1 MVNLETLLSLDVFT
15 DLDDTALV
23 DIAAHA
29 SIKGCQKDER
39 LLAEK
44 MSKFMLYLLEG
55 QLELQTTGGLHQ
67 SVSTGSERAQNPI
80 FYSSTPGQYARCLE
94 PCKFLQVRKSHIE
107 KYGIKHKRDK
117 NELDYAAFDTLA
129 SGESSL
135 SLMNEITVLFSS
147 KSITLPS
154 LPEVAIYIN
163 TALAKDNIKTESMV
177 RLIHTD
183 PVIAARVVQVANSTI
198 FGGGS
203 RIDSVPKAINRIGLE
218 RLRTIVS
225 GVVLR
230 DLFMPA
236 TEVVSEC
243 MKQFYAH
250 SIRIGIICYELAQQ
264 LPDFDPNHAYLAGIL
279 HDIGVVPVLVVADSH
294 TELAYKKSNLD
305 TVLLQLKGYIGG
317 VILQHWGFDDD
328 FIEAAKSASD
338 WNRKVE
344 KSDYCDL
351 VQVALVHSHLFGG
364 EKVPGPA
371 LSDLPA
377 IIRLGLDRKN
387 PIGNE
392 QKITELCQRITERIE
407 IICK

>member
-1 MVNLETLLSLDVFT
+1 MDNLKILLSLDVFT

-23 DIAAHA
+23 DIAEHA
-29 SIKGCQKDER
+29 SIKCCQEDER
-39 LLAEK
+39 LLAEQ
-44 MSKFMLYLLEG
+44 MSPFMLYLLEG
-55 QLELQTTGGLHQ
+55 ELELNASGGVHQ
-67 SVSTGSERAQNPI
+67 SVYAGSDRAQNPV
-80 FYSSTPGQYARCLE
+80 FYSSTSGQYARCLG
-94 PCKFLQVRKSHIE
+94 PCKFLQVKKSHID
-107 KYGIKHKRDK
+107 KYGIKHNRNK

-135 SLMNEITVLFSS
+135 SLMNEITALFSS

-163 TALAKDNIKTESMV
+163 TELAKENIKTEILI
-177 RLIHTD
+177 RLIHND

-203 RIDSVPKAINRIGLE
+203 RIDSVSKAISRIGLVG
-218 RLRTIVS
+218 LRTIVS

-230 DLFMPA
+230 DLFMPG
-236 TEVVSEC
+236 TEVVAEC

-294 TELAYKKSNLD
+294 TEFAYKKSNLD
-305 TVLLQLKGYIGG
+305 AVLLQLKGYIGG
-317 VILQHWGFDDD
+317 VVLQQWGFDDD
-328 FIEAAKSASD
+328 FIVAAKSASD

-344 KSDYCDL
+344 KTDYCDL
-351 VQVALVHSHLFGG
+351 VQVAQMHSHLFGG
-364 EKVPGPA
+364 EEVPGPVI
-371 LSDLPA
+371 SDLPA
-377 IIRLGLDRKN
+377 IARLGLDSKN
-387 PIGNE
+387 PIWNE
-392 QKITELCQRITERIE
+392 QKITELRQRITDRIE